1 MGCHLR
7 GLLLCCLKKVR
18 LWVWGYF
25 LSISS
30 ISVPSGSSMK
40 AMVGPSGL
48 RVYGSSV
55 IVTLFFRSVSMV
67 FCMFWTVNARWS
79 KMRFS

>member
-1 MGCHLR
+1 MWSASLLARRNYDC
-7 GLLLCCLKKVR
+7 GL
-18 LWVWGYF
+18 GYF

-40 AMVGPSGL
+40 AMVGPPGL

-67 FCMFWTVNARWS
+67 FWMFWTVNARWS